1 MRGIQLKQN
10 AETITEVRRMAT
22 QAGRVLCDLRKS
34 QHFEEGTEGEEGQE
48 GKGEEGKRGKG
59 EAGNLFPLFPFS
71 PFFGARLAVRYAAL
85 STYR

>member
-1 MRGIQLKQN
+1 
-10 AETITEVRRMAT
+10 MAT